1 MYNKNS
7 RISVCDRL
15 YAFAIYTQEEKKKDQ
30 REKIDKRGE
39 GGISY
44 PRRNISLSAGKK
56 EALQIIVRASLRMA
70 AKKSHWFF
78 TDTGENL

>member
-1 MYNKNS
+1 MTDYMLLQFIHKKK
-7 RISVCDRL
+7 RRKISERKLIKEERGVSL
-15 YAFAIYTQEEKKKDQ
+15 TQEA
-30 REKIDKRGE
+30 RG
-39 GGISY
+39 
-44 PRRNISLSAGKK
+44 NISLSAGKK